1 MERSSKW
8 SSDRWSKGRQVDNL
22 VLLQRFVSLGCES
35 AMNYIRRYYIFMLA
49 IFLLLAIFGCQSRS
63 SIPEAMITSLHY
75 RDFRDVD
82 LSDLDL
88 SGETDLVKWLKF
100 SSQTDF
106 PEGEHAVR
114 GLSPEDVLEMGK
126 DPGLGLRDLHG
137 QGITGEGINVAV
149 IDKPIIQNH
158 SEFTGRMIY
167 HVVSGKG
174 EYREV
179 LHDHGIAAASI
190 LAGATTGVAPRARI
204 HYFAI
209 SNHVPYFPKYAEA
222 LRQILAFNEGRS
234 PEDQIKVVS
243 ISHGTGER
251 FEELNQVIQE
261 AQTKG
266 IIVVKPD
273 KEYGPLGF
281 SGGRLPLAEERQDPK
296 GMVPFSFL
304 DATINLYE
312 LLLSYDS
319 WEEGR
324 SALMQLLERGEIASR
339 SNFGG
344 IPSLDIVTKEKAVDF
359 LRSWDRWQRSG
370 ISYHE
375 CFQDM
380 LEDYENLIDEAVLVP
395 AESMSTASIA
405 SEDDYIYWGSGGL
418 SWATPYLAGVFT
430 LGLQVNPDID
440 PQQLYRIIVDTAVR
454 TAEGHWAIDPVA
466 AVERV
471 H

>member
-1 MERSSKW
+1 
-8 SSDRWSKGRQVDNL
+8 
-22 VLLQRFVSLGCES
+22 
-35 AMNYIRRYYIFMLA
+35 MNYVKGCCILTLV
-49 IFLLLAIFGCQSRS
+49 IFLLLTLFGCQSRN
-63 SIPEAMITSLHY
+63 SIPEPKLTSLHY
-75 RDFRDVD
+75 RDFRGDD

-88 SGETDLVKWLKF
+88 SGEKDLAKWLNF
-100 SSQTDF
+100 SSQTVF
-106 PEGEHAVR
+106 PAGDHAAR
-114 GLSPEDVLEMGK
+114 GLSPEDVLKMGK
-126 DPGLGLRDLHG
+126 DPGLGLRNLHR

-179 LHDHGIAAASI
+179 LHDHGIGAASI

-204 HYFAI
+204 RYFAI

-243 ISHGTGER
+243 ISHGSGEGL
-251 FEELNQVIQE
+251 EELNQVIEE

-266 IIVVKPD
+266 IIVVKPEKD
-273 KEYGPLGF
+273 YGALRF
-281 SGGRLPLAEERQDPK
+281 FGGRLPLGQGRQDPE
-296 GMVPFSFL
+296 GMVPFSWN
-304 DATINLYE
+304 DANINLYT
-312 LLLSYDS
+312 LLLSHDD
-319 WEEGR
+319 WEDGR
-324 SALMQLLERGEIASR
+324 STLVQLLEQGKTAPR

-344 IPSLDIVTKEKAVDF
+344 IPSLDIVTKEKAVEF
-359 LRSWDRWQRSG
+359 LRSWDRWQTAG
-370 ISYHE
+370 KSYHE
-375 CFQDM
+375 FFQDM
-380 LEDYENLIDEAVLVP
+380 LKGNERFTREAVLVP
-395 AESMSTASIA
+395 AESMTTASIA
-405 SEDDYIYWGSGGL
+405 SADAYIYWGSGGL

-430 LGLQVNPDID
+430 LGLQINPDFD

-454 TAEGHWAIDPVA
+454 TEKGHWAIDPVA

-471 H
+471 QRLAGER